1 MAENQSD
8 QPQEEIKKEDSP
20 WTTIAYG
27 VILIAG
33 AIFLYY
39 TFDNME
45 KEGGSMRLNWMFA
58 LAYKIGGKWTV
69 AVLLGLFGSFL
80 AYGGVSDMI
89 KKKHN

>member
-1 MAENQSD
+1 MVENQTD
-8 QPQEEIKKEDSP
+8 GTQEEIKKEDSP

-27 VILIAG
+27 VAFIAG
-33 AIFLYY
+33 GIFLYY

-69 AVLLGLFGSFL
+69 AIILALFGSFL
-80 AYGGVSDMI
+80 TYSGVSDMI
-89 KKKHN
+89 KKKQN